1 MDIKQYIT
9 LAVGLIVGVLL
20 ISGVVAP
27 VIANVSSNG
36 GGTGETYSNPAPD
49 LRYAYVEGTIPDF
62 SIDFSV
68 TQSSMLIGEQ
78 EYAIDL
84 SSLDPNDPDS
94 ISTVLAMVY
103 ADESRTL
110 MQVEGYGLLV
120 VEDGSVS
127 IAIAGMSGNITC
139 TNGTISI
146 VTDFV
151 PTPYTFDAPS
161 WCYYADPDGDY
172 GRYDA
177 YDIRAGIYVDDS
189 PICAYGYLEDDS
201 ERIQVYN
208 EGYHTSDPHAVPR
221 TLEQHKSMEG
231 NSLTGLNWT
240 VGDKT
245 VNAMVIVAPIEIT
258 AGSGSGG
265 SGLSPTLV
273 TILSVI
279 PLVLTVGLVIGAIG
293 FLRMKN

>member
-1 MDIKQYIT
+1 MSI
-9 LAVGLIVGVLL
+9 ALI
-20 ISGVVAP
+20 IGVVLIAGVVTP
-27 VIANVSSNG
+27 VIADVSSDD

-78 EYAIDL
+78 EYAIDP

-110 MQVEGYGLLV
+110 IQVEGYGLFI
-120 VEDGSVS
+120 VEDGSANVVTG
-127 IAIAGMSGNITC
+127 GMSGNITC
-139 TNGTISI
+139 TNGTIYI

-177 YDIRAGIYVDDS
+177 YDIRTGIYVDDS

-201 ERIQVYN
+201 ETIQVYN
-208 EGYHTSDPHAVPR
+208 DGYHTSDPNAVPR
-221 TLEQHKSMEG
+221 TLEQHKSMDG

-240 VGDKT
+240 VGGKT
-245 VNAMVIVAPIEIT
+245 VNAMVTIAPIEIT
-258 AGSGSGG
+258 TGSGSGG
-265 SGLSPTLV
+265 SGIPSTLTTV
-273 TILSVI
+273 LSVI

-293 FLRMKN
+293 YLRFKE